1 MGALHE
7 SEKLRLGL
15 LVLLSNMG
23 WVAFSLGRVNE
34 GRLDGEMRKYPCGC
48 KKVQGGK
55 EGLLVMER
63 A

>member
-23 WVAFSLGRVNE
+23 WVAFSLGRVNLE
-34 GRLDGEMRKYPCGC
+34 CDRIGFVYR
-48 KKVQGGK
+48 
-55 EGLLVMER
+55 
-63 A
+63 